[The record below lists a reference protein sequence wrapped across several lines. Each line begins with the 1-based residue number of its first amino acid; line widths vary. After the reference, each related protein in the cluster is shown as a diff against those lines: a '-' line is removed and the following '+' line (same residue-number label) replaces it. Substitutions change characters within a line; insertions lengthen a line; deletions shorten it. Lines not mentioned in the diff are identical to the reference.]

1 MINSKKIYK
10 NSEPIEI
17 QKLSHRYGDHQV
29 LNHIDLKVGKGEIM
43 GLLGPS
49 GTGKTTLIKIL
60 TGQLAQ
66 TEGKAF
72 LLGEDTEHLN
82 TAYKKVGMLL
92 DQLGLYE
99 RLSCYDNLKLF
110 GDIYGVDKK
119 KIDEVLERVGLCDA
133 RKKAVLK
140 LSKGMRQ
147 RLLFARAI
155 LHDPEVLF
163 LDEPT
168 GGLDPGVMREIH
180 KMILEQKARGT
191 TIFLTTHNMEE
202 AEKLCDHVALLYGGR
217 IVEYGNPREI
227 CVRYDHQ
234 RRIQVLLQNDREVV
248 LTNSSKAAEAMA
260 EILSSEKVISIH
272 TTEPDLE
279 TVFMEL
285 TGTKLDI

>member
-1 MINSKKIYK
+1 MLK
-10 NSEPIEI
+10 NENNPIRIE
-17 QKLSHRYGDHQV
+17 KLSHQYGQHQV
-29 LNHIDLKVGKGEIM
+29 LREIDLSVGKGEII

-49 GTGKTTLIKIL
+49 GTGKTTLIRIL

-66 TEGKAF
+66 TEGRAF
-72 LLGEDTEHLN
+72 LLGEDTRKLRGE
-82 TAYKKVGMLL
+82 AYGKMGMLL

-110 GDIYGVDKK
+110 GDIHGVDKNG
-119 KIDEVLERVGLCDA
+119 IEEVLERVGLYDA
-133 RKKAVLK
+133 GKKAVMK

-155 LHDPEVLF
+155 MHDPRILF

-168 GGLDPGVMREIH
+168 VGLDPAVMKEIH
-180 KMILEQKARGT
+180 KMILEQKEKGT

-202 AEKLCDHVALLYGGR
+202 AERLCDHVALLYEGR
-217 IVEYGNPREI
+217 IVEYGNPREM
-227 CVRYDHQ
+227 CMRYDHQ
-234 RRIQVLLQNDREVV
+234 RRIEILLQNEREV
-248 LTNSSKAAEAMA
+248 TIPNSPEAAEEMA
-260 EILSSEKVISIH
+260 GIISSGKVVSIH

-285 TGTKLDI
+285 TGANLNV

>member
-1 MINSKKIYK
+1 MLK
-10 NSEPIEI
+10 NENNPIRIE
-17 QKLSHRYGDHQV
+17 KLSHRYGQHQV
-29 LNHIDLKVGKGEIM
+29 LREIDLSVGKGEII

-49 GTGKTTLIKIL
+49 GTGKTTLIRIL

-66 TEGKAF
+66 TEGRAF
-72 LLGEDTEHLN
+72 LLGEDTRKLRGE
-82 TAYKKVGMLL
+82 AYGKMGMLL

-110 GDIYGVDKK
+110 GDIHGVDKNG
-119 KIDEVLERVGLCDA
+119 IEEVLERVGLYDA
-133 RKKAVLK
+133 GKKAVMK

-155 LHDPEVLF
+155 MHDPRILF

-168 GGLDPGVMREIH
+168 VGLDPAVMKEIH
-180 KMILEQKARGT
+180 KMILEQKEKGT

-202 AEKLCDHVALLYGGR
+202 AERLCDHVALLYEGR
-217 IVEYGNPREI
+217 IVEYGNPREM
-227 CVRYDHQ
+227 CMRYDHQ
-234 RRIQVLLQNDREVV
+234 RRIEILLQNEREV
-248 LTNSSKAAEAMA
+248 TIPNSPEAAEEMA
-260 EILSSEKVISIH
+260 EIISSGKVISIH

-285 TGTKLDI
+285 TGANLNV